1 MEFHSL
7 LMFTG
12 SIISPQFLGHHSLER
27 VMNDL
32 VVWKP
37 YEMQHDAACRVIAR
51 LRIERDEARDLL
63 LKAERQV
70 PSTIA
75 APAPAA
81 PTVTS
86 NGKRGELNKF
96 VYLLLFDFVL

>member
-1 MEFHSL
+1 M
-7 LMFTG
+7 
-12 SIISPQFLGHHSLER
+12 
-27 VMNDL
+27 
-32 VVWKP
+32 
-37 YEMQHDAACRVIAR
+37 IAR

-96 VYLLLFDFVL
+96 VYLLLFDFVLEVYYFSYQGKGSELLGVATNDPVVPDVLWFCQSYGN

>member
-1 MEFHSL
+1 
-7 LMFTG
+7 
-12 SIISPQFLGHHSLER
+12 
-27 VMNDL
+27 
-32 VVWKP
+32 
-37 YEMQHDAACRVIAR
+37 MQHDAACRVIAR
-51 LRIERDEARDLL
+51 LRIERDEAQNLL

-96 VYLLLFDFVL
+96 VYLLLFDFVLEVYYFSYQGKGSELPGVATNDPVVPDVLWFFQSYGN